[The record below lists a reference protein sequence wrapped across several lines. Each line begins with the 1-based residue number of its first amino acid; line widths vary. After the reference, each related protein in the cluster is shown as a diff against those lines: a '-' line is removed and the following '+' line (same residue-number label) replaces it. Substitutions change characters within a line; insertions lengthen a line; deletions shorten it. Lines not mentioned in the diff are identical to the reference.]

1 MSFKKLF
8 VGALAS
14 AALLVGGSFTNN
26 AVAHAD
32 EATANTTTTAQPQLS
47 KDEIIKKIEDV
58 NSKNIQ
64 SLRLRENITV
74 SYKAKKK
81 NNKITV
87 KLELIEKEKPTVA
100 KITYSIAKQKETFY
114 VTDKYV
120 YSKNGKRWVKEKV
133 TNSTTKKLSKKDKK
147 QLNKLRKNIEQR
159 FQKYMSAKNIVENL
173 NNFTQN
179 NVTVTSSNGNYL
191 VSLNNSSELNNL
203 LKQTMLA
210 FVQTVASKKDTN
222 KIEKSLNVN
231 NFNFVE
237 TVDQNTYKLKN
248 LTLNLQVS
256 FNKEFNISVD
266 VTADQFNQ
274 HNNLKVPA
282 KVVKHAKSAK

>member
-1 MSFKKLF
+1 MNFKKLF

-14 AALLVGGSFTNN
+14 AALLVSGSFTNN
-26 AVAHAD
+26 AVVHAD

-100 KITYSIAKQKETFY
+100 KITYSIAKQKETVY

-191 VSLNNSSELNNL
+191 VSLNNSSEFNNL

-274 HNNLKVPA
+274 QNNLKVPA

>member
-1 MSFKKLF
+1 MNFKKLF

-14 AALLVGGSFTNN
+14 AALLVSGSFTNN
-26 AVAHAD
+26 AVVHAD

-47 KDEIIKKIEDV
+47 KDDKKIEDV

-100 KITYSIAKQKETFY
+100 KITYSIAKQKETVY

-191 VSLNNSSELNNL
+191 VSLNNSSEFNNL

>member
-1 MSFKKLF
+1 MNFKKLF

-14 AALLVGGSFTNN
+14 AALLVSGSFTNN
-26 AVAHAD
+26 AVVHAD

-100 KITYSIAKQKETFY
+100 KITYSIAKQKETVY

-191 VSLNNSSELNNL
+191 VSLNNSSEFNNL

>member
-1 MSFKKLF
+1 MNFKKLF

-14 AALLVGGSFTNN
+14 AALLVSGSFTNN
-26 AVAHAD
+26 AVVHAD

-47 KDEIIKKIEDV
+47 KDKIIKKIEDV

-100 KITYSIAKQKETFY
+100 KITYSIAKQKETVY

-191 VSLNNSSELNNL
+191 VSLNNSSEFNNL

>member
-1 MSFKKLF
+1 MNFKKLF

-14 AALLVGGSFTNN
+14 AALLVSGSFTNN
-26 AVAHAD
+26 AVVHAD

-100 KITYSIAKQKETFY
+100 KITYSIAKQKETVY

-147 QLNKLRKNIEQR
+147 QINKLRKNIEQR

-191 VSLNNSSELNNL
+191 VSLNNSSEFNNL

>member
-1 MSFKKLF
+1 MNFKKLF

-14 AALLVGGSFTNN
+14 AALLVSGSFTNN
-26 AVAHAD
+26 AVVHAD

-58 NSKNIQ
+58 NSKYIQ

-100 KITYSIAKQKETFY
+100 KITYSIAKKKETFY